1 MSSVHR
7 QHDSRLLSL
16 AKYPRDSI
24 SVTGDIKT
32 LVPTD
37 SITRR

>member
-16 AKYPRDSI
+16 AKSTRDSI
-24 SVTGDIKT
+24 SVTGDVKT
-32 LVPTD
+32 SVPTD